1 MADKA
6 LSEFTAVTSVT
17 GGALLMVAVEDPL
30 SGTGY
35 STRKIEAD
43 DLAKT
48 LNSKVNVLVTGTLTA
63 GSTSITLSDASI
75 DSSSRFDF
83 YAEDIDLYPS
93 AQPAVS
99 TGSITLTYPAQA
111 SDVIVGVEVKND

>member
-83 YAEDIDLYPS
+83 YAEVLDLVPTAAS
-93 AQPAVS
+93 VS

-111 SDVIVGVEVKND
+111 SDVVVGVEVKND